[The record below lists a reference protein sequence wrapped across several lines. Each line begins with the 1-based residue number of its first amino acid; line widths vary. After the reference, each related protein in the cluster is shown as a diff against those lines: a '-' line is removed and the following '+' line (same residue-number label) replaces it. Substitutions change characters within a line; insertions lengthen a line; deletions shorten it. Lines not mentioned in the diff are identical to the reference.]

1 MSKDGFLQHIAMSVN
16 TNFGDISYH
25 LENLKKNKVRLIPA
39 PPDLYYEL
47 SEVDL
52 GQRVLL
58 PKLFELAGVDAWE
71 LPFDFFNGLLKPKDA
86 NVERLNEILIKD
98 CRWMQE
104 DATPIVEAYKKIQ
117 PVLEVVGN
125 NILKYEAASFRKLL
139 VEALKKQ
146 KLDSSENTVDS
157 KK

>member
-104 DATPIVEAYKKIQ
+104 DATPIVEAYKKI
-117 PVLEVVGN
+117 
-125 NILKYEAASFRKLL
+125 
-139 VEALKKQ
+139 
-146 KLDSSENTVDS
+146 
-157 KK
+157 